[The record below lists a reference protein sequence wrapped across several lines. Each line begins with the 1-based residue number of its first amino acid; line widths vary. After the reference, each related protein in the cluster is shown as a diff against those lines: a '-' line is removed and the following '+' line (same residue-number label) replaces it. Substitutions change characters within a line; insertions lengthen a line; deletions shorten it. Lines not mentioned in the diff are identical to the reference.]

1 MRIVSVRN
9 QTLFRAG
16 INKPAGG
23 QNPAAPQDPVGEVPA
38 ISPTEVA
45 DIRATKDNVGRAP
58 IDPRILFCLWLY
70 ATLAD
75 ETSGRRIAILTER
88 DVIYEYLC
96 GGGSVNYHTIRDFRS
111 QHRELLKRVLT
122 DAVAMLHHHGLVQ
135 LETIAQDGRR
145 VTASAGSSSFRSQE
159 TLEESRAAARAYL
172 EQLESGDDEDEDAAE
187 DDAAADA
194 ADAEDE
200 EEEEEEEEDADAR
213 NRGNDAPSHRQ
224 KSARERAA
232 REKTQRLHDACEQMK
247 ELQEAR
253 DKRNSGKSE
262 EQQRSTP
269 RVSATD
275 PDAHR
280 MKMGDGGF
288 RPACNVQFGSDAD
301 ADALVIVDVNVE
313 TVGSDAGLLEPMH
326 TRVCEQYD
334 KTPEQW
340 LADGG
345 FSKKDGVTSVERAG
359 TKFFGPVTSEKQ
371 ILGKGGDPYE
381 LQVSDTDE
389 YAAFRARIKSEAA
402 QEIYRRRRA
411 TAEFPNAFCR
421 NQALSQFRVR
431 SRLKVLAQS
440 LWHALVYNF
449 QRFRNLCVPETQQ
462 SYLEFLNNHRKR
474 LQNHAKHQHSEQNLH
489 PAWATNLE
497 PLCSIPQP
505 QLDSC
510 VSSVSKLL
518 DLRNPFSL
526 PQTVFLHSLTEPW
539 QVSQWQRNPGCISP
553 GAFYRKTTCSHDH
566 QKTAMLYVR
575 RSIAR

>member
-194 ADAEDE
+194 AADAEDEDE
-200 EEEEEEEEDADAR
+200 EEE
-213 NRGNDAPSHRQ
+213 
-224 KSARERAA
+224 
-232 REKTQRLHDACEQMK
+232 
-247 ELQEAR
+247 
-253 DKRNSGKSE
+253 GK
-262 EQQRSTP
+262 
-269 RVSATD
+269 
-275 PDAHR
+275 
-280 MKMGDGGF
+280 
-288 RPACNVQFGSDAD
+288 
-301 ADALVIVDVNVE
+301 
-313 TVGSDAGLLEPMH
+313 
-326 TRVCEQYD
+326 
-334 KTPEQW
+334 
-340 LADGG
+340 
-345 FSKKDGVTSVERAG
+345 
-359 TKFFGPVTSEKQ
+359 
-371 ILGKGGDPYE
+371 GKGGHSTFSFFWP
-381 LQVSDTDE
+381 
-389 YAAFRARIKSEAA
+389 ASECHRTV
-402 QEIYRRRRA
+402 YRERGCDA
-411 TAEFPNAFCR
+411 
-421 NQALSQFRVR
+421 
-431 SRLKVLAQS
+431 
-440 LWHALVYNF
+440 
-449 QRFRNLCVPETQQ
+449 
-462 SYLEFLNNHRKR
+462 
-474 LQNHAKHQHSEQNLH
+474 
-489 PAWATNLE
+489 E
-497 PLCSIPQP
+497 PL
-505 QLDSC
+505 
-510 VSSVSKLL
+510 VRLL
-518 DLRNPFSL
+518 FPPR
-526 PQTVFLHSLTEPW
+526 
-539 QVSQWQRNPGCISP
+539 
-553 GAFYRKTTCSHDH
+553 
-566 QKTAMLYVR
+566 
-575 RSIAR
+575 